1 MLKPFYITFIFKIW
15 LYTSIASGFEW
26 KNRFGTLFTTMVGC
40 KSAQARRWA
49 SGRGD
54 VSSPSF
60 GSHSNPISTRGGG
73 GRLCPP
79 YTGVYT
85 KFWKP
90 QACLQHLAIF
100 KVGSGNF
107 ENSAF
112 NAHWK
117 NQNQRVFSNDLTF
130 LSPMNT
136 KHAGPLYY
144 EEEGLYFWCPQD
156 SKKDDS
162 KKNSL
167 SRACLRNLKQWG
179 ANL

>member
-1 MLKPFYITFIFKIW
+1 
-15 LYTSIASGFEW
+15 
-26 KNRFGTLFTTMVGC
+26 MVGC
-40 KSAQARRWA
+40 KSAQARLWA
-49 SGRGD
+49 CGRGD

-60 GSHSNPISTRGGG
+60 GSHPNPISTRGVG